1 MTGSERDEWADDMFA
16 EMARMFEQMGMSID
30 IKSLEAMMN
39 QIREQFEQ
47 MGIDPTKLSH
57 SQIKVDTNTEPEEFR
72 RIMESMLNGPDG
84 ISELLNNMG
93 VNIQVNGPSEAEAE
107 AEETEESDVS
117 DLPEEDIYVHDGR
130 MSVTIDISRFLDIRP
145 EHLGCQDDRGR
156 SPVTRRPVL
165 GRGSG
170 YQEPSGR
177 VLDLSGLQHRHA
189 VVGHGGRAAFLH
201 QHLVEPT
208 WTQGGADGPSEGHS
222 RFDVVNQS

>member
-107 AEETEESDVS
+107 VEETEESDVS

-145 EHLGCQDDRGR
+145 EDVELVLSSGGEVLQLMKKTQ
-156 SPVTRRPVL
+156 PRPFKRFILPEAAGQIVEWEL
-165 GRGSG
+165 NNGILDIK
-170 YQEPSGR
+170 
-177 VLDLSGLQHRHA
+177 LDL
-189 VVGHGGRAAFLH
+189 V
-201 QHLVEPT
+201 
-208 WTQGGADGPSEGHS
+208 
-222 RFDVVNQS
+222 

>member
-30 IKSLEAMMN
+30 IKALEAMMN

-47 MGIDPTKLSH
+47 MGSDPTKLSH
-57 SQIKVDTNTEPEEFR
+57 SQIKGDTNTEPEEFR

-84 ISELLNNMG
+84 ISELLKNMG

-145 EHLGCQDDRGR
+145 EDVELVLSSGGEVLQLMKKTQ
-156 SPVTRRPVL
+156 PRPFKRFILPEAAGQIVEWEL
-165 GRGSG
+165 NNGILDIK
-170 YQEPSGR
+170 
-177 VLDLSGLQHRHA
+177 LDL
-189 VVGHGGRAAFLH
+189 V
-201 QHLVEPT
+201 
-208 WTQGGADGPSEGHS
+208 
-222 RFDVVNQS
+222 

>member
-1 MTGSERDEWADDMFA
+1 MFA
-16 EMARMFEQMGMSID
+16 EMARLFEQMGMSID
-30 IKSLEAMMN
+30 IKALEAMMN

-145 EHLGCQDDRGR
+145 EDVELVLSSGGEVLQLMKKTQ
-156 SPVTRRPVL
+156 PRPFKRFILPEAAGQIVEWEL
-165 GRGSG
+165 NNGILDIK
-170 YQEPSGR
+170 
-177 VLDLSGLQHRHA
+177 LDL
-189 VVGHGGRAAFLH
+189 V
-201 QHLVEPT
+201 
-208 WTQGGADGPSEGHS
+208 
-222 RFDVVNQS
+222 